1 MNVLVTGGAG
11 YIGSHAVKQL
21 SAAGHRVVVLDNLG
35 RGHRQAVPPEVVLID
50 ADIRQTQTVT
60 KTLREHQ
67 IECVMHF
74 AALAYVGESVQQPL
88 RYYDNNTAGSLS
100 LLQAMDQAGVL
111 RIVFSST
118 CATYGQPQQVPITEQ
133 TPQVPINPY
142 GWSKL
147 FVEGMLRDHAA
158 THEQFAFAAL
168 RYFNVAGCAADGSLG
183 EDHDP
188 ETHLIPVL
196 LLSALGKK
204 VGTTIFGNNYDTPDG
219 TCIRDYIHVDD
230 LINAHITVMNT
241 LTDGDKR
248 FYNLGIGKGYSVKQV
263 VEAAQRVTGSDF
275 PVEIGPRRQGDSPML
290 YANVDKIQSQL
301 GWRAKSMDIDDIVDS
316 AWQWFKEHPQGY
328 GDQP

>member
-11 YIGSHAVKQL
+11 YIGSHAVKRL
-21 SAAGHRVVVLDNLG
+21 GAAGHRVVVLDNLD
-35 RGHRQAVPPEVVLID
+35 RGHRQAVADDVTLIE
-50 ADIRQTQTVT
+50 ADVRQTQTVADA
-60 KTLREHQ
+60 LLEHS

-100 LLQAMDQAGVL
+100 LLRAMDKAGVT

-118 CATYGQPQQVPITEQ
+118 CATYGQPEKVPITEQ
-133 TPQVPINPY
+133 TPQAPINPY

-158 THEQFAFAAL
+158 THGQFAFAAL

-183 EDHDP
+183 EDHEP

-204 VGTTIFGNNYDTPDG
+204 PGTTIFGDDYDTPDG

-230 LINAHITVMNT
+230 LIDAHIRVMNA
-241 LTDGDKR
+241 LADGDQR

-263 VEAAQRVTGSDF
+263 VESAQQVTGAGF
-275 PVEIGPRRQGDSPML
+275 PVEIGPRRPGDPPTL
-290 YANVDKIQSQL
+290 YANADKIQSQL
-301 GWRAKSMDIDDIVDS
+301 DWRAKITDIDAIVDS
-316 AWQWFKEHPQGY
+316 AWRWFKAHPDGY
-328 GDQP
+328 GN